1 MSHLRSF
8 YVSEKIEPISAGNQ
22 EIMALLLFRLSVVSC
37 FRSTSVS
44 HEYFEFD
51 MKLIETIN
59 SMLIN

>member
-22 EIMALLLFRLSVVSC
+22 EIMALLLFRLLSC